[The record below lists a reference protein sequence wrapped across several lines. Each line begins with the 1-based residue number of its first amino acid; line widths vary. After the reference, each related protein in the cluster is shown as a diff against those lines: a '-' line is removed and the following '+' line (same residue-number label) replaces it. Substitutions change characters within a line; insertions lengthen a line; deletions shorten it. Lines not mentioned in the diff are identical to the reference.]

1 MKTFWRQHRYIKS
14 VTKGELKVKWF
25 IVVDLHEF
33 AEILLDY
40 GFVQAIN
47 LDGGGSATY
56 VVDGVLANYPS
67 DKWYVC
73 LLSRG

>member
-1 MKTFWRQHRYIKS
+1 MVYCCRFT
-14 VTKGELKVKWF
+14 
-25 IVVDLHEF
+25 LHEF

-67 DKWYVC
+67 DKWCVC
-73 LLSRG
+73 LLSRGLLSIW

>member
-1 MKTFWRQHRYIKS
+1 MVYFCRFT
-14 VTKGELKVKWF
+14 
-25 IVVDLHEF
+25 LHEF

-40 GFVQAIN
+40 GFIQAIN

-67 DKWYVC
+67 DKWYVR
-73 LLSRG
+73 LLSIV

>member
-14 VTKGELKVKWF
+14 VTKGELMVYCCRF
-25 IVVDLHEF
+25 TLHEF

-73 LLSRG
+73 LLSLG